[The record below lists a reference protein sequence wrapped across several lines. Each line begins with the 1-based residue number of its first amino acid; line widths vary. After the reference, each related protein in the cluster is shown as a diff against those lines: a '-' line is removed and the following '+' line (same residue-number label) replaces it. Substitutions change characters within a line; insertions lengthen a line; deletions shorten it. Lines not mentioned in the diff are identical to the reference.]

1 MRTLFQT
8 ENTRKLGDYLPP
20 EVLSLD
26 NPQTDI
32 PRIAKDKRLI
42 RKIESAVREIPT
54 NHELVLGDA
63 REMSFIEDES
73 VHLIVTSPPYW
84 TLKKY
89 NDNHAQLGEI
99 EDYEEFLLELDKVW
113 RHCYR
118 VLAQGGRLCCVVG
131 DVCLSRRKNGGR
143 HTV

>member
-1 MRTLFQT
+1 MQTLFQIET
-8 ENTRKLGDYLPP
+8 SKKLGDYLPL
-20 EVLSLD
+20 EVSSLD
-26 NPQTDI
+26 NPQNDI
-32 PRIAKDKRLI
+32 PRISKDKYLI

-84 TLKKY
+84 TLKKH
-89 NDNHAQLGEI
+89 NDNESQLGEA

-113 RHCYR
+113 RHC
-118 VLAQGGRLCCVVG
+118 
-131 DVCLSRRKNGGR
+131 
-143 HTV
+143 